1 MSKAVLISIK
11 PEWVDLIMAGEKK
24 TEIRKTA
31 PLLPIGS
38 MPFNMYIYQCGTGK
52 IVGICECHKIRAY
65 NINKD
70 EVKLLSDSS
79 CVPPKRIYEYAGAKE
94 FLYGWELKKARW
106 FKEPKPLSAFGMK
119 HPPQSWCY
127 VEDGE

>member
-1 MSKAVLISIK
+1 MNKAVLISIK
-11 PEWVDLIMAGEKK
+11 PEWVKLIMAGEKK

-31 PLLPIGS
+31 PLWQTL
-38 MPFNMYIYQCGTGK
+38 PFNMYIYQCGTGK
-52 IVGICECHKIRAY
+52 VVGICECHNLRVY
-65 NINKD
+65 NINKN

-79 CVPPKRIYEYAGAKE
+79 CVPPKKIYEYAGTKE

-119 HPPQSWCY
+119 RPPQSWCY
-127 VEDGE
+127 VENIVEV